1 MRRLALALA
10 LAMTQAAICGPS
22 AAAAAAVP
30 GVVHQPPAVYRFTI
44 GDARVT
50 ALSDGTMPLDLHRML
65 TGISPAE
72 TDALLARSFLLNPVQ
87 PSINCFLIELGGRR
101 ILVDTG
107 AGVLFGPGNGGRLPE
122 ALTAAGVGA
131 EQIDDIL
138 ITHVHPDHIGGL
150 VSNGRMVFPKATV
163 HVGKPDMDLFLDA
176 RKSGNARASDQAA
189 AMLGPYMA
197 ADKVRPFERDG
208 EILPG
213 VSAELRP
220 GHSPG
225 SAVFRL
231 KSGGQ
236 ELVVIGD
243 IVHVGAVQLERPEV
257 GFVFD
262 WKPEMAVA
270 DRKDAL
276 SDFARDGTLV
286 AAPHMSFPGVG
297 HFRSD
302 GHAYRWFPIE
312 YANRDPDLPG
322 PGL

>member
-1 MRRLALALA
+1 MRKLALA
-10 LAMTQAAICGPS
+10 LAMAPAAVGWLPAEAS
-22 AAAAAAVP
+22 TTVP
-30 GVVHQPPAVYRFTI
+30 GVVRQSPAVYRFMI

-65 TGISPAE
+65 TGITPTE

-101 ILVDTG
+101 ILIDTG

-122 ALTAAGVGA
+122 ALAAAGVRP

-150 VSNGRMVFPKATV
+150 VSNGRIVFPKATV
-163 HVGKPDMDLFLDA
+163 HVGKPDLDLFMDA
-176 RKSGNARASDQAA
+176 GKSGNTRASDQAT
-189 AMLGPYMA
+189 AMLGPYLA
-197 ADKVRPFERDG
+197 AGRVRPFERDR

-236 ELVVIGD
+236 ELVIIGD

-262 WKPEMAVA
+262 WKPEMALA
-270 DRKDAL
+270 DREDAL
-276 SDFARDGTLV
+276 RDFARDGTLV

-297 HFRSD
+297 HFQSD
-302 GHAYRWFPIE
+302 GEHYRWIPVE
-312 YANRDPDLPG
+312 YANRDPGLPG
-322 PGL
+322 PGF